1 MNDRDLD
8 QLIARANPFGDD
20 TVRQL
25 PTANAESDLMEG
37 ILTTP
42 TTRRSLPRRPVLL
55 AAAAAVVAAAVAG
68 GAVAATTG
76 GETQHARP
84 PGRPY
89 SSTPHIAYAANVREV
104 AEANQRLLLDEPG
117 WKITHVDQFT
127 VAEGEVFFENGSKSL
142 DVSWRATGDYQGY
155 YDDRGADGNTKTP
168 ITLLG
173 QHGTMFTYTDA
184 NDFTTI
190 LPPKG
195 QNFLEIRG
203 EGASEQAYR
212 DLLAKL
218 HPVDVDTWLAA
229 MPASVVKPADTRATV
244 DAMLAGLP
252 LPSGLDKQ
260 RLYRQPAEDRY
271 DLGAAVSGAVA
282 CGWLDQWV
290 AAKQSGDASKLKQA
304 VDALATSHGW
314 KVLHDMNAEGDY
326 PEVVWQYADQVAKG
340 QSPEYYQQG
349 LGC

>member
-25 PTANAESDLMEG
+25 PTADAESDLMEG
-37 ILTTP
+37 ILSTP

-76 GETQHARP
+76 GKTHHAGP
-84 PGRPY
+84 VQSNP
-89 SSTPHIAYAANVREV
+89 SAPHMAFAANVREV
-104 AEANQRLLLDEPG
+104 AEANQRLLIDEPG

-127 VAEGEVFFENGSKSL
+127 VAEGEVHFENGSKHL
-142 DVSWRATGDYQGY
+142 DVNWRATGDYQGY
-155 YDDRGADGNTKTP
+155 YDDRAHDNAQQP

-173 QHGTMFTYTDA
+173 QQGTLFTYPDA

-195 QNFLEIRG
+195 QNFLELRG

-244 DAMLAGLP
+244 DAMLAGVP

-260 RLYRQPAEDRY
+260 RLYQQPAQDRY
-271 DLGAAVSGAVA
+271 ALGATVSGAVA

-290 AAKQSGDASKLKQA
+290 AAKQSADASKLKEA
-304 VDALATSHGW
+304 ADALATSHSW
-314 KVLHDMNAEGDY
+314 KVLHDMQADGAY
-326 PEVVWQYADQVAKG
+326 PQVLWKYADQVAKG
-340 QSPEYYQQG
+340 QDPTGYQEA
-349 LGC
+349 LC

>member
-25 PTANAESDLMEG
+25 PTADAERDLMEG
-37 ILTTP
+37 ILSTP
-42 TTRRSLPRRPVLL
+42 TARRSLPRRPALL
-55 AAAAAVVAAAVAG
+55 GAAAAVVAAAIVG
-68 GAVAATTG
+68 GVVAATSG
-76 GETQHARP
+76 GSTHHAGP
-84 PGRPY
+84 PA
-89 SSTPHIAYAANVREV
+89 PHFAFAANVRAV
-104 AEANQRLLLDEPG
+104 AEANQRLLIDEPG

-127 VAEGEVFFENGSKSL
+127 VTEGEVFFEKGSRSL
-142 DVSWRATGDYQGY
+142 DVYWRATGDYRGY
-155 YDDRGADGNTKTP
+155 YDDRGSDGNAKTP

-173 QHGTMFTYTDA
+173 QHGTMFTYADP

-212 DLLAKL
+212 ELLAKL
-218 HPVDVDTWLAA
+218 HSVDVDTWLAA
-229 MPASVVKPADTRATV
+229 MPASVVKPADARPTV
-244 DAMLAGLP
+244 DAMLDGLP
-252 LPSGLDKQ
+252 LPPGLDKQ
-260 RLYRQPAEDRY
+260 RLYQQPAQDRY
-271 DLGAAVSGAVA
+271 QLGATVSGAVA

-290 AAKQSGDASKLKQA
+290 AAKKSGDMAKLEQA
-304 VDALATSHGW
+304 AAALATSHGW
-314 KVLHDMNAEGDY
+314 KVLNDMNAEGDY
-326 PEVVWQYADQVAKG
+326 PEAVWGYADQVAKG
-340 QSPEYYQQG
+340 QDPTGYHEG

>member
-25 PTANAESDLMEG
+25 PTADAESDLMEG
-37 ILTTP
+37 ILSTP
-42 TTRRSLPRRPVLL
+42 TTRRSLPRRPVRL

-76 GETQHARP
+76 GETHHARP
-84 PGRPY
+84 SLSNP
-89 SSTPHIAYAANVREV
+89 SAPHIAYAANVREV
-104 AEANQRLLLDEPG
+104 AEANQRLLIDEPG

-127 VAEGEVFFENGSKSL
+127 VAEGEVHFENGSKSL
-142 DVSWRATGDYQGY
+142 DVNWRATGDYQGY
-155 YDDRGADGNTKTP
+155 YDDRAHDNAKQP

-173 QHGTMFTYTDA
+173 QHGTLFTYPDA

-252 LPSGLDKQ
+252 LPSGLNKQ
-260 RLYRQPAEDRY
+260 RLYQQPAQDRY
-271 DLGAAVSGAVA
+271 QLGATVSGAVA

-290 AAKQSGDASKLKQA
+290 AAKKSGDATKLEQA
-304 VDALATSHGW
+304 TDALVTSHSW
-314 KVLHDMNAEGDY
+314 KVLNDMNAEGDY

-340 QSPEYYQQG
+340 QDPAYYQQG